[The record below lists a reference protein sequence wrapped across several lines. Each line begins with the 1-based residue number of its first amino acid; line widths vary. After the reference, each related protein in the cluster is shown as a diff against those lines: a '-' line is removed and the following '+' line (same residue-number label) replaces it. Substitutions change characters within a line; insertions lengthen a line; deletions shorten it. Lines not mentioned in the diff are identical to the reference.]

1 LDGVDLGSTLL
12 PVFPGL
18 KPPELHAR
26 LHCVLRNGPMDFE
39 KKYAASARLN

>member
-18 KPPELHAR
+18 KPPELQVR
-26 LHCVLRNGPMDFE
+26 LHCILRNRPKDFE
-39 KKYAASARLN
+39 KNYAASARLE